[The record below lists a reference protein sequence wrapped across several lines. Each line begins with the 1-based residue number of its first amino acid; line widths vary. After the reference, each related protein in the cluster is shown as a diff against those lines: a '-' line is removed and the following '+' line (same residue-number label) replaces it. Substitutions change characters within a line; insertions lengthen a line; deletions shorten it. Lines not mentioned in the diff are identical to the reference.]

1 MSKNLTRKG
10 LAFGALVAL
19 GASAFAGT
27 PAFAADSVVL
37 AANYSSDTTLATAV
51 TGTFSLNA
59 SLAPGS
65 TASNIAQLAY
75 KIVNNGAAQVDY
87 SAVSGGNVADT
98 GAVTAVEGSEY
109 VTAATLTATAL
120 TSNTLALSINSAAA
134 TTTTQTVTV
143 TAFIDAN
150 LDGLLQ
156 TGEAQQSQTVSFI
169 KHSEITTA
177 TTVAAATAGDTAVTA
192 TVKFTNINNQ
202 SLTAANVGA
211 YFTKGD
217 GTGLL
222 ATADDSTT
230 VTGVATGSPAA
241 GSNRYTAANNF
252 AVGDVVTVASTDF
265 DGTFTVT
272 AATATTFDVTSAD
285 TTGTD
290 VAGTVTRSGR
300 AAVLK
305 SGVAYSATNAGF
317 KFTTGTVVA
326 LVKGSAVKVQPLLKT
341 SALVSTDSASTIG
354 SAQTAS
360 VTSRTVSAL
369 TADFVKSTTA
379 AAANAAS
386 TAEAEA
392 VSLNSAKSVAFKVL
406 DAAATPAAFAGQT
419 VSVVVTTS
427 ATLSATKTIAING
440 TTYSSSAA
448 LPGATGV
455 AKLTATTG
463 ADGKAVVA
471 YTTAGFANND
481 TVTLTAT
488 IENFSAAAV
497 GTETTRSYSQYI
509 ENHEGATAVTTD
521 GAAVKVDVIVLD
533 QFGGAP
539 ADGTYQITATFS
551 SSSQTTAA
559 TSASGTFAA
568 VVAGKATV
576 SILDN
581 GTGLGQ
587 NVYTIA
593 RYDVAANGV
602 LTNAVTTGLNT
613 FTINIVA
620 ATDVAA
626 GKVTLTSGA
635 GGAELTK
642 NTAATAYVLD
652 STATTLGYDSTHTAA
667 LTYSAGS
674 SVDLRRIA
682 GSAASTLAADGATS
696 TATTGLVTVF
706 GTVYSASTSTYAGVP
721 VAGQV
726 VTISGTNKQF
736 AATQDSAV
744 IYGANTLSV
753 VSDNNGRFAFSVWSN
768 LAGKQL
774 VTITSGAGTSVVE
787 TYFAAAA
794 VAATATVTTTV
805 GDGAA
810 QFQAGRALDV
820 TVKVTDKF
828 GNPIATTGASV
839 ADDGHLVI
847 SQTGAGYLSVSGNG
861 GTTVATSA
869 AGTFT
874 TKLIT
879 NAGDLGTSTITAT
892 VDLATDVTKAV
903 SSEFGITDADVTVG
917 GRAVYASVEFAKGKT
932 VTVSVDGKRLY
943 SKLQATDAYTELK
956 FTQKTAG
963 KHVVTVRV
971 SGGVVYSETVV
982 TTK

>member
-27 PAFAADSVVL
+27 PAFAADTVVL
-37 AANYSSDTTLATAV
+37 APNYSSDTTLATAV

-65 TASNIAQLAY
+65 VSANISQLKY
-75 KIVNNGAAQVDY
+75 KIVNNGAAQVNY
-87 SAVSGGNVADT
+87 SIANASTTVTGN
-98 GAVTAVEGSEY
+98 VTAVEGSEY
-109 VTAATLTATAL
+109 ATPTSATAL
-120 TSNTLALSINSAAA
+120 VANTIDLSINSASA
-134 TTTTQTVTV
+134 TTTTQTATV

-177 TTVAAATAGDTAVTA
+177 TTIAAATAGDTAVTA

-222 ATADDSTT
+222 ATADDSAT

-241 GSNRYTAANNF
+241 GSNRYTANNNF

-272 AATATTFDVTSAD
+272 AATSTTFDVTSAD
-285 TTGTD
+285 TTGSD

-326 LVKGSAVKVQPLLKT
+326 LAKGSAVKVQPLLKT

-360 VTSRTVSAL
+360 VTTRTVSAL
-369 TADFVKSTTA
+369 TANFVKSTTA

-392 VSLNSAKSVAFKVL
+392 VSLNAAKSVEFKVL
-406 DAAATPAAFAGQT
+406 DAASTPAAFAGQV
-419 VSVVVTTS
+419 VSVAVTTS
-427 ATLSATKTIAING
+427 ATLSSTKTITING
-440 TTYSSSAA
+440 TTYSAGSA

-455 AKLTATTG
+455 AKLSATTG
-463 ADGKAVVA
+463 ADGKAVVT

-488 IENFSAAAV
+488 IENFSATAV

-521 GAAVKVDVIVLD
+521 GTAVKVDVIVLD

-539 ADGTYQITATFS
+539 ADGTYQITATWV
-551 SSSQTTAA
+551 SSSQATANA
-559 TSASGTFAA
+559 TAASGTFAA
-568 VVAGKATV
+568 VVGGKATL

-581 GTGLGQ
+581 GTGLGT

-635 GGAELTK
+635 SGAELTK
-642 NTAATAYVLD
+642 NSAGTAYVLD
-652 STATTLGYDSTHTAA
+652 STASTLGYDSAHTAA

-682 GSAASTLAADGATS
+682 GTAASTLAADGTTS
-696 TATTGLVTVF
+696 TATTGLVTVY

-726 VTISGTNKQF
+726 VTITGTNKQF

-753 VSDNNGRFAFSVWSN
+753 VSDNNGKFAFSVWSN

-820 TVKVTDKF
+820 TVKVADKF
-828 GNPIATTGASV
+828 GNPIATTGAST

-861 GTTVATSA
+861 GTTVATNSS
-869 AGTFT
+869 GVFT

-879 NAGDLGTSTITAT
+879 NSGDLGTSTIVAT
-892 VDLATDVTKAV
+892 VDLATDVTKSV
-903 SSEFGITDADVTVG
+903 SSEFGVTDADVTVG

-943 SKLQATDAYTELK
+943 SKLFSTDAYTELK

-963 KHVVTVRV
+963 KHTVTVRI
-971 SGGVVYSETVV
+971 SGGIVYSEVV
-982 TTK
+982 TTTK